1 MTVSRETHPDI
12 ILILVDDMGFTDL
25 GCMGSEIHTPNIDSI
40 AENGMLLSSM
50 YNSARCCPTRASLL
64 TGMYPHN
71 AGVGQMGAN
80 LGTREYQGFLRS
92 DTTTIAEAVKRSG
105 YRTLMSGKWHV
116 AGDLWA
122 TRVDTWRVG
131 SEGHPTPRQRG
142 FDRFYGIL
150 DGVSNFFSPHF
161 LMKDDERIYA
171 SPTDFYFTDAITDE
185 ALLMIDESI
194 MMEKPYF
201 LYLAHTA
208 PHWPLHAHEEDI
220 AKYETTYRSGWD
232 SIRTARH
239 ERLNALGN
247 VEKNWQISPR
257 DEASKPWE
265 TVENKQWESERMAVY
280 AAMIDRLDQNVGR
293 VIEHLKA
300 EGTLENTLIMF
311 LSDNG
316 GCAELMKEDGWA
328 KFFPDTNND
337 GTKIVMGNRTD
348 IRPGSAQTYMSY
360 DLPWANVS
368 NTPFRKFKHYVHEG
382 GISTP
387 LLAQWPK
394 RFAPGGVS
402 HNPTHVADVLPT
414 ILDAAGLNPIS
425 HIDGYEIQP
434 LDGESFL
441 PLLEKKNWKRE
452 RPLYWEHEGNCA
464 IRIGDFKLV
473 KEFQGDWELY
483 NIVEDRTEMVNL
495 AHSNRTLKAS
505 LENQYAEWAAKTGVL
520 PWERLLPE
528 LQRIWEMPDIS
539 QTESAS

>member
-25 GCMGSEIHTPNIDSI
+25 GCMGSEIRTPNIDSI
-40 AENGMLLSSM
+40 AKNGMLLSSM

-80 LGTREYQGFLRS
+80 LGTKEYQGFLRS

-150 DGVSNFFSPHF
+150 DGVSNFFSPHY

-194 MMEKPYF
+194 MLEMPYF

-239 ERLNALGN
+239 EELNGLGA

-257 DEASKPWE
+257 DEASKPWDL
-265 TVENKQWESERMAVY
+265 VDNKRWESERMAVY

-293 VIEHLKA
+293 VLDHLKA
-300 EGTLENTLIMF
+300 KGTLDNTLIMF

-337 GTKIVMGNRTD
+337 GSKITMGNRPD
-348 IRPGSAQTYMSY
+348 IKPGSAQTYMSY

-394 RFAPGGVS
+394 RFTPGGIS
-402 HNPTHVADVLPT
+402 HSPTHVADVLPT

-441 PLLEKKNWKRE
+441 PLLEKKNWQRE

-464 IRIGDFKLV
+464 IRVGDFKLV

-483 NIVEDRTEMVNL
+483 NIVEDRTEMINL
-495 AHSNRTLKAS
+495 AHSNQALKAS
-505 LENQYAEWAAKTGVL
+505 LENQYSEWADKTGVL
-520 PWERLLPE
+520 PWERLLPV

-539 QTESAS
+539 QTESAN

>member
-25 GCMGSEIHTPNIDSI
+25 GCMGSEIRTPNIDSI
-40 AENGMLLSSM
+40 AKNGMLLSSM

-80 LGTREYQGFLRS
+80 LGTKEYQGFLRS

-150 DGVSNFFSPHF
+150 DGVSNFFSPHY

-194 MMEKPYF
+194 TMEKPYF

-239 ERLNALGN
+239 EELNSLGS

-257 DEASKPWE
+257 DEASKPWDS
-265 TVENKQWESERMAVY
+265 VDNKQWESERMAVY

-293 VIEHLKA
+293 VIDHLKA
-300 EGTLENTLIMF
+300 KGTLDNTLIMF

-337 GTKIVMGNRTD
+337 GSKIIMGNRPD
-348 IRPGSAQTYMSY
+348 LRPGSAQTYMSY

-387 LLAQWPK
+387 LLVQWPK
-394 RFAPGGVS
+394 RFNSGGVS
-402 HNPTHVADVLPT
+402 HSPTHVADVLPT

-441 PLLEKKNWKRE
+441 PLLEKKNWQRE

-464 IRIGDFKLV
+464 IRVGDFKLV

-483 NIVEDRTEMVNL
+483 NIVEDRTEMINL
-495 AHSNRTLKAS
+495 AQSNRALKIS
-505 LENQYAEWAAKTGVL
+505 LENQYSEWADKTGVL
-520 PWERLLPE
+520 PWERLLPV
-528 LQRIWEMPDIS
+528 LQRIWEMPDVS

>member
-1 MTVSRETHPDI
+1 
-12 ILILVDDMGFTDL
+12 
-25 GCMGSEIHTPNIDSI
+25 
-40 AENGMLLSSM
+40 
-50 YNSARCCPTRASLL
+50 
-64 TGMYPHN
+64 
-71 AGVGQMGAN
+71 
-80 LGTREYQGFLRS
+80 
-92 DTTTIAEAVKRSG
+92 
-105 YRTLMSGKWHV
+105 MSGKWHV

-150 DGVSNFFSPHF
+150 DGVSNFFSPHY

-194 MMEKPYF
+194 TMEKPYF

-239 ERLNALGN
+239 EELNSLGS

-257 DEASKPWE
+257 DEASKPWDS
-265 TVENKQWESERMAVY
+265 VDNKQWESERMAVY

-293 VIEHLKA
+293 VIDHLKA
-300 EGTLENTLIMF
+300 KGTLDSTLIMF

-337 GTKIVMGNRTD
+337 GSKIIMGNRPD
-348 IRPGSAQTYMSY
+348 LRPGSAQTYMSY

-387 LLAQWPK
+387 LLVQWPK
-394 RFAPGGVS
+394 RFNSGGVS
-402 HNPTHVADVLPT
+402 HSPTHVADVLPT

-441 PLLEKKNWKRE
+441 PLLEKKNWQRE

-464 IRIGDFKLV
+464 IRVGDFKLV

-483 NIVEDRTEMVNL
+483 NIVEDRTEMINL
-495 AHSNRTLKAS
+495 AQSNRALKIS
-505 LENQYAEWAAKTGVL
+505 LEHQYSEWADKTGVL
-520 PWERLLPE
+520 PWERLLPV
-528 LQRIWEMPDIS
+528 LQRIWEMPDVS